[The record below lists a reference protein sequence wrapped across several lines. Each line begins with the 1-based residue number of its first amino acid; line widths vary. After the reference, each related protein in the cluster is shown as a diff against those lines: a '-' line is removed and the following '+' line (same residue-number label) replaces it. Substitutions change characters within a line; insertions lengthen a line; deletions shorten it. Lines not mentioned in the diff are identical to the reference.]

1 MKKSLQITFI
11 GLGLIG
17 LTVSCSKKDVAV
29 SKNIPA
35 KIVSM
40 EKHADIN
47 EHWTFTKKEPAIK
60 VENSV
65 ENTKNTSTNTAV
77 LCENTKS
84 EQISISEI
92 KETLRELKTKTTIV
106 ERKELFQLVKEA
118 KKNPSEQNV
127 SRAKNLLQE
136 KAVSDN
142 TLLLVIVA
150 IFIPPLAVY
159 LLNNS
164 ITDQFWIDL
173 ILTLLFFIPGMIYAL
188 YLILS

>member
-17 LTVSCSKKDVAV
+17 LTISCSKKDVSV
-29 SKNIPA
+29 SKKIPA

-40 EKHADIN
+40 EKHADIKEN
-47 EHWTFTKKEPAIK
+47 WTFTKQEPAVK
-60 VENSV
+60 VENSI
-65 ENTKNTSTNTAV
+65 ENRKNVSTTSAV
-77 LCENTKS
+77 LCENTSS
-84 EQISISEI
+84 EQISIADI